1 MRCRQAFGTPFTD
14 SPHLEHVVGF
24 VGWTDF
30 WESAGLRIKIA
41 ALPAA
46 ALLSWVF
53 CITQIRLE
61 GRGIGFHLSAGPNP
75 QLPVCVHYSR
85 ASRDCKIAG
94 RRTRV
99 EPVQFVRRVRNPPSP
114 PFDLFASTTLVR
126 IDSCT
131 VSCVTTAPL
140 PKSGNDKSRK
150 LQLSTQTKSLS
161 QRLHYLGSLRRS
173 SLSNSGLREA
183 LGSTERDMRWRA
195 IGSQA
200 PTHENAHFGCTSI
213 PISDV
218 LSPTSRVLSDS
229 VATRMRHYVASL
241 S

>member
-1 MRCRQAFGTPFTD
+1 M
-14 SPHLEHVVGF
+14 
-24 VGWTDF
+24 
-30 WESAGLRIKIA
+30 
-41 ALPAA
+41 
-46 ALLSWVF
+46 
-53 CITQIRLE
+53 
-61 GRGIGFHLSAGPNP
+61 IGSFLSAGPNP

-85 ASRDCKIAG
+85 GGLTGKTAG
-94 RRTRV
+94 KRPTV
-99 EPVQFVRRVRNPPSP
+99 EPVQLVRRVRNPPSS

-150 LQLSTQTKSLS
+150 LRLSTQPKSLS
-161 QRLHYLGSLRRS
+161 QRLHYLDSLRQS

-183 LGSTERDMRWRA
+183 LGSTEGDVRRRA
-195 IGSQA
+195 IGTQA
-200 PTHENAHFGCTSI
+200 PTYENAHFGCTSI

>member
-1 MRCRQAFGTPFTD
+1 MKKPRVIC
-14 SPHLEHVVGF
+14 
-24 VGWTDF
+24 
-30 WESAGLRIKIA
+30 AGRRGVTCLVLGPYA
-41 ALPAA
+41 G
-46 ALLSWVF
+46 
-53 CITQIRLE
+53 ITQIRFL

-85 ASRDCKIAG
+85 ASRDCNTAG
-94 RRTRV
+94 KRPTV
-99 EPVQFVRRVRNPPSP
+99 EPVQLVRRVRNPPSS

-140 PKSGNDKSRK
+140 PKSGNGKSRK
-150 LQLSTQTKSLS
+150 PRLSTQPESS
-161 QRLHYLGSLRRS
+161 SRRLHYLGSLRRS
-173 SLSNSGLREA
+173 SLSRSRLREA
-183 LGSTERDMRWRA
+183 LGSAERDVHRRA

-200 PTHENAHFGCTSI
+200 STYGNAHFGCTSI

-229 VATRMRHYVASL
+229 VATCVRHYVASL